1 MKIALLGFGV
11 VGRGVY
17 DICQTLPGLEVV
29 RILRRKGSP
38 RELPIV
44 TDCFEDIVNDP
55 SVDCVVEAMGGLHP
69 AREYLLAC
77 MAAGKQVVTSNKA
90 VLAAFYDELSD
101 AARSAG
107 VAFGCEAC
115 VAGGVPFLAALRKAA
130 RVSPILGFSGI
141 LNGTTNYILSRMV
154 DKGADFGQV
163 LSAAQQLGYA
173 EADPSA
179 DVDGLDV
186 QNKAIVTC
194 GIAFGFAPSHGQ
206 VPTFG
211 IGSIQGPDVADILS
225 MGRVP
230 KLLATAR
237 REGDSLCCTVEPVL
251 VERGSLE
258 AAVPLNN
265 NLASLEAQ
273 GIGTLKFYGQGA
285 GALPTGNAVVQDLL
299 DIAQGCKDTPPRT
312 GGALQSDLS
321 LLRARWWLRLSPEAA
336 QRAKEELGAACESV
350 RPRGEESVCL
360 ETAELPAQ
368 DFYALRSRLLALDP
382 KLFAARFA

>member
-77 MAAGKQVVTSNKA
+77 IAAGKQVVTSNKA

-107 VAFGCEAC
+107 VALGCEAC

-130 RVSPILGFSGI
+130 RVSPILSFSGI

-154 DKGADFGQV
+154 DEGADFGQV

-194 GIAFGFAPSHGQ
+194 GMAFGFAPSHGQ

-211 IGSIQGPDVADILS
+211 IGSIQGQDVADILS

>member
-1 MKIALLGFGV
+1 
-11 VGRGVY
+11 
-17 DICQTLPGLEVV
+17 
-29 RILRRKGSP
+29 
-38 RELPIV
+38 
-44 TDCFEDIVNDP
+44 
-55 SVDCVVEAMGGLHP
+55 
-69 AREYLLAC
+69 
-77 MAAGKQVVTSNKA
+77 
-90 VLAAFYDELSD
+90 
-101 AARSAG
+101 
-107 VAFGCEAC
+107 
-115 VAGGVPFLAALRKAA
+115 
-130 RVSPILGFSGI
+130 
-141 LNGTTNYILSRMV
+141 MV
-154 DKGADFGQV
+154 DEGADFGQV

-211 IGSIQGPDVADILS
+211 IGSIQGQDVADILS

>member
-90 VLAAFYDELSD
+90 VLAAFYDGLSD

-154 DKGADFGQV
+154 DEGADFGQV

-211 IGSIQGPDVADILS
+211 IGSIQGQDVADILS

>member
-154 DKGADFGQV
+154 DEGADFGQV

-211 IGSIQGPDVADILS
+211 IGSIQGQDVADILS

-299 DIAQGCKDTPPRT
+299 DIAQGCKDAPPRT

>member
-154 DKGADFGQV
+154 DEGADFGQV

-194 GIAFGFAPSHGQ
+194 GIAFGFAPSHWQ

-211 IGSIQGPDVADILS
+211 IGSIQGQDVADILS

>member
-130 RVSPILGFSGI
+130 RVSPILGFSGS
-141 LNGTTNYILSRMV
+141 LNGTTNYI
-154 DKGADFGQV
+154 
-163 LSAAQQLGYA
+163 
-173 EADPSA
+173 
-179 DVDGLDV
+179 
-186 QNKAIVTC
+186 
-194 GIAFGFAPSHGQ
+194 
-206 VPTFG
+206 
-211 IGSIQGPDVADILS
+211 
-225 MGRVP
+225 
-230 KLLATAR
+230 
-237 REGDSLCCTVEPVL
+237 
-251 VERGSLE
+251 
-258 AAVPLNN
+258 
-265 NLASLEAQ
+265 
-273 GIGTLKFYGQGA
+273 
-285 GALPTGNAVVQDLL
+285 
-299 DIAQGCKDTPPRT
+299 
-312 GGALQSDLS
+312 
-321 LLRARWWLRLSPEAA
+321 
-336 QRAKEELGAACESV
+336 
-350 RPRGEESVCL
+350 
-360 ETAELPAQ
+360 
-368 DFYALRSRLLALDP
+368 
-382 KLFAARFA
+382 

>member
-1 MKIALLGFGV
+1 MNIGLLGFGV

-17 DICQTLPGLEVV
+17 DMLAGRDDIRTAWVLCRRDLGELTARTTYEMQD
-29 RILRRKGSP
+29 IL
-38 RELPIV
+38 
-44 TDCFEDIVNDP
+44 DDP
-55 SVDCVVEAMGGLHP
+55 AVDTVVEVMGGLHP
-69 AREYLLAC
+69 AYEYVAAALR
-77 MAAGKQVVTSNKA
+77 AGKNVVSSNKY
-90 VLAAFYDELSD
+90 LMCRYYDELT
-101 AARSAG
+101 ALAKEHG
-107 VAFGCEAC
+107 
-115 VAGGVPFLAALRKAA
+115 AALRCTAAVGGGIPWLTNLEKAERA
-130 RVSPILGFSGI
+130 NHISRVWGI
-141 LNGTTNYILSRMV
+141 LNGTTNYIMDAMHGSDV
-154 DKGADFGQV
+154 DFADV
-163 LSAAQQLGYA
+163 LAQAQALGYA

-211 IGSIQGPDVADILS
+211 IGSIQGQDVADILS

>member
-55 SVDCVVEAMGGLHP
+55 SVDCVVEAMGSLHP

-154 DKGADFGQV
+154 DEGADFGQV

-211 IGSIQGPDVADILS
+211 IGSIQGQDVADILS

>member
-154 DKGADFGQV
+154 DEGADFGQV

-211 IGSIQGPDVADILS
+211 IGSIQGQDVADILS

-321 LLRARWWLRLSPEAA
+321 LLRACWWLRLSPEAA
-336 QRAKEELGAACESV
+336 QRAKEELGAACKSV

>member
-1 MKIALLGFGV
+1 MKIAILGFGV

-154 DKGADFGQV
+154 DEGADFGQV

-211 IGSIQGPDVADILS
+211 IGSIQGQDVADILS

>member
-130 RVSPILGFSGI
+130 RVSLILGFSGI

-154 DKGADFGQV
+154 DEGADFGQV

-211 IGSIQGPDVADILS
+211 IGSIQGQDVADILS

>member
-154 DKGADFGQV
+154 DEGADFGQV

-211 IGSIQGPDVADILS
+211 IGAIQGQDGADILS

>member
-1 MKIALLGFGV
+1 MKIAILGFGV

-29 RILRRKGSP
+29 RMLRRKGSP

-154 DKGADFGQV
+154 DEGADFGQV

-211 IGSIQGPDVADILS
+211 IGSIQGQDVADILS

>member
-115 VAGGVPFLAALRKAA
+115 VAGGVPFLAALSKAA

-154 DKGADFGQV
+154 DEGADFGQV

-211 IGSIQGPDVADILS
+211 IGSIQGQDVADILS

>member
-141 LNGTTNYILSRMV
+141 LHGTTNYILSRMV
-154 DKGADFGQV
+154 DEGADFGQV

-211 IGSIQGPDVADILS
+211 IGSIQGQDVADILS

-273 GIGTLKFYGQGA
+273 GIGTLKVYGQGA

>member
-154 DKGADFGQV
+154 DEGADFGQV

-211 IGSIQGPDVADILS
+211 IGSIQGQDVADILS

-360 ETAELPAQ
+360 ETADLPAQ

>member
-154 DKGADFGQV
+154 DEGADFGQV

-211 IGSIQGPDVADILS
+211 IGSIQGQDVSAILS
-225 MGRVP
+225 LGRVP

>member
-1 MKIALLGFGV
+1 M
-11 VGRGVY
+11 
-17 DICQTLPGLEVV
+17 
-29 RILRRKGSP
+29 
-38 RELPIV
+38 
-44 TDCFEDIVNDP
+44 
-55 SVDCVVEAMGGLHP
+55 
-69 AREYLLAC
+69 
-77 MAAGKQVVTSNKA
+77 
-90 VLAAFYDELSD
+90 
-101 AARSAG
+101 
-107 VAFGCEAC
+107 
-115 VAGGVPFLAALRKAA
+115 
-130 RVSPILGFSGI
+130 
-141 LNGTTNYILSRMV
+141 
-154 DKGADFGQV
+154 
-163 LSAAQQLGYA
+163 
-173 EADPSA
+173 
-179 DVDGLDV
+179 

-211 IGSIQGPDVADILS
+211 IGSIQGQDVADILS

-312 GGALQSDLS
+312 GGALV
-321 LLRARWWLRLSPEAA
+321 AA
-336 QRAKEELGAACESV
+336 PV
-350 RPRGEESVCL
+350 PRGSATGKRGAGSGLRKRASPWGRVR
-360 ETAELPAQ
+360 LP
-368 DFYALRSRLLALDP
+368 
-382 KLFAARFA
+382 

>member
-154 DKGADFGQV
+154 DEGADFGQV

-179 DVDGLDV
+179 DIDGLDV

-211 IGSIQGPDVADILS
+211 IGSIQGQDVADILS

-299 DIAQGCKDTPPRT
+299 DIAQGCKDAPPRT

>member
-154 DKGADFGQV
+154 DEGADFGQV
-163 LSAAQQLGYA
+163 LSAAQQLDYA

-211 IGSIQGPDVADILS
+211 IGSIQGQDVADILS

>member
-154 DKGADFGQV
+154 DEGADFGQV

-211 IGSIQGPDVADILS
+211 IGSIQGQDVADILS

-285 GALPTGNAVVQDLL
+285 GALPTGDAVVQDLL

>member
-154 DKGADFGQV
+154 DEGADFGQV

-211 IGSIQGPDVADILS
+211 IGSIQGQDVADILS

-285 GALPTGNAVVQDLL
+285 GALPTGYAVVQDRL

>member
-154 DKGADFGQV
+154 DEGADFGQV

-173 EADPSA
+173 EADPLA

-211 IGSIQGPDVADILS
+211 IGSIQGQDVADILS

>member
-77 MAAGKQVVTSNKA
+77 MAAGKQVVTYNKA
-90 VLAAFYDELSD
+90 VLDAFYDELSD

-154 DKGADFGQV
+154 DEGADFGQV

-211 IGSIQGPDVADILS
+211 IGSIQGQDVADILS

>member
-17 DICQTLPGLEVV
+17 DICQTLPGLEIVH
-29 RILRRKGSP
+29 ILRRKGSP
-38 RELPIV
+38 RELPII
-44 TDCFEDIVNDP
+44 TDCFEGIVSDP

-77 MAAGKQVVTSNKA
+77 IAAGKQVVTSNKA

-107 VAFGCEAC
+107 VALGCEAC

-154 DKGADFGQV
+154 DEGADFGQV

-194 GIAFGFAPSHGQ
+194 GMAFGFAPSHGQ

-211 IGSIQGPDVADILS
+211 IGSIQGQDVADILS

-237 REGDSLCCTVEPVL
+237 RDGDSLCCTVEPVL

-299 DIAQGCKDTPPRT
+299 DIAQGGRETPPRT

-336 QRAKEELGAACESV
+336 QRAKEELDAACEGGRS
-350 RPRGEESVCL
+350 RGQDAVCF
-360 ETAELPAQ
+360 ETKELPAQ

>member
-154 DKGADFGQV
+154 DEGADFGQV

-211 IGSIQGPDVADILS
+211 IGSIQGQDVADILS

-299 DIAQGCKDTPPRT
+299 DIAQGCKDPPPRT

>member
-154 DKGADFGQV
+154 DEGADFGQV

-194 GIAFGFAPSHGQ
+194 GIAFGFAPSHAQ
-206 VPTFG
+206 VPTFA
-211 IGSIQGPDVADILS
+211 IASIPGQHVADIPS
-225 MGRVP
+225 MGRLP
-230 KLLATAR
+230 QLLATAR

>member
-154 DKGADFGQV
+154 DEGADFGQV

-211 IGSIQGPDVADILS
+211 IGSIQGQDVADILS

-265 NLASLEAQ
+265 NRASLEAQ

>member
-55 SVDCVVEAMGGLHP
+55 SVDCVVEAMRGLHP

-154 DKGADFGQV
+154 DEGADFGQV

-211 IGSIQGPDVADILS
+211 IGSIQGQDVADILS

>member
-77 MAAGKQVVTSNKA
+77 MAAGKQVVTYNKA

-154 DKGADFGQV
+154 DEGADFGQV

-211 IGSIQGPDVADILS
+211 IGSIQGQDVADILS

>member
-154 DKGADFGQV
+154 DEGADFGQV

-211 IGSIQGPDVADILS
+211 IGSIQGQDVADILS

>member
-154 DKGADFGQV
+154 DEGADFGQV

-211 IGSIQGPDVADILS
+211 IGSIQGQDVADILS
-225 MGRVP
+225 MGRMP

-321 LLRARWWLRLSPEAA
+321 LLQARWWLRLSPEAA

>member
-154 DKGADFGQV
+154 DEGADFGQV

-211 IGSIQGPDVADILS
+211 IGSIQGQDVADILS

-273 GIGTLKFYGQGA
+273 GIGTLKIYGQDA
-285 GALPTGNAVVQDLL
+285 GALPTGYAVVQDLL